1 LIGRLAAA
9 AVMLVAAVFLA
20 LFAHDVWR
28 WQRAVDDADAR
39 ATMGHVAPAAW
50 SADTALP
57 RSWTRGLLGL
67 DDDLLFRSTAMR
79 ALRQV
84 DQQANEQNQKR
95 RGITETALGR
105 IIRNDTN
112 TVRASRAADYLGV
125 LLYNDPISPD
135 QAANAYQ
142 DPSQSGPSDL
152 QTPEQKATVQFVA
165 AVRLDPR
172 DENAARNLELML
184 RRPEPA
190 AHQGVPRVA
199 GGERL
204 GNKGSGARE
213 AGHGY

>member
-1 LIGRLAAA
+1 MIVRLAAA
-9 AVMLVAAVFLA
+9 AVMLVAAAFLA

-28 WQRAVDDADAR
+28 WQRAVDDVDAR

-50 SADTALP
+50 RADTALP
-57 RSWTRGLLGL
+57 ELWTRDLLGL
-67 DDDLLFRSTAMR
+67 DDDLVFRSTAMR

-84 DQQANEQNQKR
+84 DQQANEQNQKS

-105 IIRNDTN
+105 IIRNDAN
-112 TVRASRAADYLGV
+112 TVRASLAADYLGV
-125 LLYNDPISPD
+125 MLYNDPISPD

-152 QTPEQKATVQFVA
+152 QTPEQKAAAQFVT
-165 AVRLDPR
+165 AVRLDPA
-172 DENAARNLELML
+172 DDNAARNLELML
-184 RRPEPA
+184 RRAEPL
-190 AHQGVPRVA
+190 AHQGVPKVA
-199 GGERL
+199 SGERL

>member
-1 LIGRLAAA
+1 VIGRLVVA
-9 AVMLVAAVFLA
+9 AVMLVAAAFLA

-28 WQRAVDDADAR
+28 WQRAVDDADVR
-39 ATMGHVAPAAW
+39 ATAGHVAPTAW
-50 SADTALP
+50 GADTALP
-57 RSWTRGLLGL
+57 ASWTRGLLGL
-67 DDDLLFRSTAMR
+67 DDDLTFRETAMR
-79 ALRQV
+79 ALAQV
-84 DQQANEQNQKR
+84 DQQGNEQNQKR

-112 TVRASRAADYLGV
+112 AVRASQAADYLGV

-165 AVRLDPR
+165 AVRLDPA
-172 DENAARNLELML
+172 DDNAARNLELML
-184 RRPEPA
+184 RRPEPLSNQGAPKA
-190 AHQGVPRVA
+190 AS
-199 GGERL
+199 GERL